1 MTGTKVMTSNLDE
14 IMKALEAGVRDFM
27 ETDAYKSYL
36 RAVSKFHN
44 YSTNNIILISMQ
56 RPDATLVAGYSTWK
70 KSFNRNVKRG
80 EKGLKIIAPM
90 PVSIEKE
97 EDRTDQYGNTYKEKV
112 TVTVP
117 RFRAVTV
124 FDVSQTDGDPLPDI
138 SPADLK
144 DEVNNYSAFLK
155 AVEKASDVSINYIDI
170 EGTAKGYF
178 NVTNNEISVAKGMS
192 ESQTLKTLIHEIA
205 HSVLHNKDNGGV
217 FIDTKTK
224 EVQAESVA
232 FSVCSHFGIDTSE
245 YTFPYVTAWAGDKDL
260 KTLRN
265 SMDTIKDTASLL
277 IHRIEDNY
285 KTLTQE
291 KTEPEQHLQKGAE
304 R

>member
-1 MTGTKVMTSNLDE
+1 MDTKVMSNDLDE
-14 IMKALEAGVRDFM
+14 IMKALEEGVKYFM

-36 RAVSKFHN
+36 RAVGKFHN
-44 YSTNNIILISMQ
+44 YSMNNVMLITMQ
-56 RPDATLVAGYSTWK
+56 RPDATLVAGYNTWK

-90 PVSIEKE
+90 PVSVEKE
-97 EDRTDQYGNTYKEKV
+97 EDRVDQYGNTYKEKV

-138 SPADLK
+138 SPAELK
-144 DEVNNYSAFLK
+144 NEVNNYSAFLK
-155 AVEKASDVSINYIDI
+155 AVEKASDVPINFIGI
-170 EGTAKGYF
+170 EGSAKGYF
-178 NVTNNEISVAKGMS
+178 NVANNEISVAKGMS

-265 SMDTIKDTASLL
+265 SMDTIKDTASFL
-277 IHRIEDNY
+277 IHRIEDTY
-285 KTLTQE
+285 KMLTQE
-291 KTEPEQHLQKGAE
+291 KTEPAQHLQKGAE

>member
-1 MTGTKVMTSNLDE
+1 MMDTKVMSNDLDE
-14 IMKALEAGVRDFM
+14 IMKALEEGVKDFM

-36 RAVSKFHN
+36 RAVGKFHN
-44 YSTNNIILISMQ
+44 YSMNNVMLITMQ
-56 RPDATLVAGYSTWK
+56 RPDATLVAGYNTWK

-90 PVSIEKE
+90 PVSVEKE
-97 EDRTDQYGNTYKEKV
+97 EDRVDQYGNTYKEKV

-138 SPADLK
+138 SPAELK
-144 DEVNNYSAFLK
+144 NEVNNYSAFLK
-155 AVEKASDVSINYIDI
+155 AVEKASDVPINFIGI
-170 EGTAKGYF
+170 EGSAKGYF
-178 NVTNNEISVAKGMS
+178 NVANNEISVAKGMS

-291 KTEPEQHLQKGAE
+291 KTEPAQHLQKGAE

>member
-1 MTGTKVMTSNLDE
+1 MDTKVMSNDLDE
-14 IMKALEAGVRDFM
+14 IMKALEEGVKDFM

-36 RAVSKFHN
+36 RAVGKFHN
-44 YSTNNIILISMQ
+44 YSMNNVMLITMQ
-56 RPDATLVAGYSTWK
+56 RPDATLVAGYNTWK

-90 PVSIEKE
+90 PVSVEKE
-97 EDRTDQYGNTYKEKV
+97 EDRVDQYGNTYKEKV

-138 SPADLK
+138 SPAELK
-144 DEVNNYSAFLK
+144 NEVNNYSAFLK
-155 AVEKASDVSINYIDI
+155 AVEKASDVPINFIGI
-170 EGTAKGYF
+170 EGSAKGYF
-178 NVTNNEISVAKGMS
+178 NVANNEISVAKGMS

-260 KTLRN
+260 KALRN

-291 KTEPEQHLQKGAE
+291 KTEPAQHLQKGAE

>member
-1 MTGTKVMTSNLDE
+1 MDTKVMSNDLDE
-14 IMKALEAGVRDFM
+14 IMKALEEGVKDFM

-36 RAVSKFHN
+36 RAVGKFHN
-44 YSTNNIILISMQ
+44 YSMNNVMLITMQ
-56 RPDATLVAGYSTWK
+56 RPDATLVAGYNTWK

-90 PVSIEKE
+90 PVSVEKE
-97 EDRTDQYGNTYKEKV
+97 EDRVDQYGNTYKEKV

-138 SPADLK
+138 SPAELK
-144 DEVNNYSAFLK
+144 NEVNNYSAFLK
-155 AVEKASDVSINYIDI
+155 AVEKASDVPINFIGI
-170 EGTAKGYF
+170 EGSAKGYF
-178 NVTNNEISVAKGMS
+178 NVANNEISVAKGMS

-265 SMDTIKDTASLL
+265 SMDTIKDTASFL
-277 IHRIEDNY
+277 IHRIEDTY
-285 KTLTQE
+285 KMLTQE
-291 KTEPEQHLQKGAE
+291 KTEPAQHLQKGAE

>member
-1 MTGTKVMTSNLDE
+1 MMNTKVMSNGLDE
-14 IMKALEAGVRDFM
+14 IMKALEEGVKDFM
-27 ETDAYKSYL
+27 ETDTYKAYL
-36 RAVSKFHN
+36 RAVGKFHN
-44 YSTNNIILISMQ
+44 YSMNNVMLITMQ
-56 RPDATLVAGYSTWK
+56 RPDATLVAGYNTWK

-90 PVSIEKE
+90 PVSVEKE
-97 EDRTDQYGNTYKEKV
+97 EDRVDQYGNTYKEKV

-138 SPADLK
+138 SPAELK
-144 DEVNNYSAFLK
+144 NEVNNYSAFLK
-155 AVEKASDVSINYIDI
+155 AVEKASDVPINFISI
-170 EGTAKGYF
+170 EGSAKGYF
-178 NVTNNEISVAKGMS
+178 NVANNEISVAKGMS

-291 KTEPEQHLQKGAE
+291 KTEPAQHLQKGAE

>member
-1 MTGTKVMTSNLDE
+1 MDTKVMSNDLDE
-14 IMKALEAGVRDFM
+14 IMKALEEGVKDFM

-36 RAVSKFHN
+36 RAVGKFHN
-44 YSTNNIILISMQ
+44 YSMNNVMLITMQ
-56 RPDATLVAGYSTWK
+56 RPDATLVAGYNTWK

-90 PVSIEKE
+90 PVSVEKE
-97 EDRTDQYGNTYKEKV
+97 EDRVDQYGNTYKEKV

-138 SPADLK
+138 SPAELK
-144 DEVNNYSAFLK
+144 NEVNNYSAFLK
-155 AVEKASDVSINYIDI
+155 AVEKASDVPINFIGI
-170 EGTAKGYF
+170 EGSAKGYF
-178 NVTNNEISVAKGMS
+178 NVANNEISVAKGMS

-285 KTLTQE
+285 KALTQE
-291 KTEPEQHLQKGAE
+291 KTEPAQHLQKGAE

>member
-1 MTGTKVMTSNLDE
+1 MTDIKVMSNDLDE
-14 IMKALEAGVRDFM
+14 IMKALETGVRDFM
-27 ETDAYKSYL
+27 ETDSYKSYL
-36 RAVSKFHN
+36 RAVGKFHN
-44 YSTNNIILISMQ
+44 YSMNNVMLITMQ
-56 RPDATLVAGYSTWK
+56 RPDATLVAGYNTWK

-90 PVSIEKE
+90 SVSVEKE
-97 EDRTDQYGNTYKEKV
+97 EDRVDQYGNTYKEKV

-155 AVEKASDVSINYIDI
+155 AVEKASDVPINFIGI
-170 EGTAKGYF
+170 EGSAKGYF
-178 NVTNNEISVAKGMS
+178 NVANNEISVARGMS

-291 KTEPEQHLQKGAE
+291 KTEPTQHLQKGAE

>member
-1 MTGTKVMTSNLDE
+1 MDKKVMSNDLDE
-14 IMKALEAGVRDFM
+14 IMKALEEGVKDFM

-36 RAVSKFHN
+36 RAVGKFHN
-44 YSTNNIILISMQ
+44 YSMNNIMLITMQ
-56 RPDATLVAGYSTWK
+56 RPDATLVAGYNTWK

-90 PVSIEKE
+90 PVSVEKE
-97 EDRTDQYGNTYKEKV
+97 EDRVDQYGNTYKEKV

-138 SPADLK
+138 SPAELK
-144 DEVNNYSAFLK
+144 NEVNNYSAFLK
-155 AVEKASDVSINYIDI
+155 AVEKASDVPINFIGI
-170 EGTAKGYF
+170 EGSAKGYF
-178 NVTNNEISVAKGMS
+178 NVANNEISVAKGMS

-291 KTEPEQHLQKGAE
+291 KTEPAQHLQKGAE

>member
-1 MTGTKVMTSNLDE
+1 MTDIKVMSSNLDE
-14 IMKALEAGVRDFM
+14 IMKSLEDGVKDFM
-27 ETDAYKSYL
+27 ETDTYKAYL
-36 RAVSKFHN
+36 RAVGKFHN
-44 YSTNNIILISMQ
+44 YSMNNVMLITMQ
-56 RPDATLVAGYSTWK
+56 RPDATLVAGYNTWK

-90 PVSIEKE
+90 PVSVEKE
-97 EDRTDQYGNTYKEKV
+97 EDRVDQYGNTYKEKV

-138 SPADLK
+138 SPAELK
-144 DEVNNYSAFLK
+144 DEVNNYSVFVK
-155 AVEKASDVSINYIDI
+155 AVEKASDVPINFIGI
-170 EGTAKGYF
+170 EGSAKGYF
-178 NVTNNEISVAKGMS
+178 NVANNEISVARGMS

-285 KTLTQE
+285 KILTQE
-291 KTEPEQHLQKGAE
+291 KTEPLLHPQKGAE

>member
-1 MTGTKVMTSNLDE
+1 MDTKVMSNDLDE
-14 IMKALEAGVRDFM
+14 IMKALEEGVKDFM

-36 RAVSKFHN
+36 RAVGKFHN
-44 YSTNNIILISMQ
+44 YSMNNVMLITMQ
-56 RPDATLVAGYSTWK
+56 RPDATLVAGYNTWK

-90 PVSIEKE
+90 PVSVEKE
-97 EDRTDQYGNTYKEKV
+97 EDRVDQYGNTYKEKV

-138 SPADLK
+138 SPAELK
-144 DEVNNYSAFLK
+144 NEVNNYSAFLK
-155 AVEKASDVSINYIDI
+155 AVEKASDVPINFIGI
-170 EGTAKGYF
+170 EGSAKGYF
-178 NVTNNEISVAKGMS
+178 NVANNEISVAKGMS

>member
-1 MTGTKVMTSNLDE
+1 MDTKVMSNDLDE
-14 IMKALEAGVRDFM
+14 IMKALEEGVKDFM

-36 RAVSKFHN
+36 RAVGKFHN
-44 YSTNNIILISMQ
+44 YSMNNVMLITMQ
-56 RPDATLVAGYSTWK
+56 RPDATLVAGYNTWK

-90 PVSIEKE
+90 PVSVEKE
-97 EDRTDQYGNTYKEKV
+97 EDRVDQYGNTYKEKV

-138 SPADLK
+138 SPAELK
-144 DEVNNYSAFLK
+144 NEVNNYSAFLK
-155 AVEKASDVSINYIDI
+155 AVEKASDVPINFIGI
-170 EGTAKGYF
+170 EGSAKGYF
-178 NVTNNEISVAKGMS
+178 NVANNEISVAKGMS

-265 SMDTIKDTASLL
+265 SMDTIKDTASFL

-285 KTLTQE
+285 KMLTQE
-291 KTEPEQHLQKGAE
+291 KTEPAQHLQKGVE

>member
-1 MTGTKVMTSNLDE
+1 MDTKVMSNDLDE
-14 IMKALEAGVRDFM
+14 IMKALEEGVKDFM

-36 RAVSKFHN
+36 RAVGKFHN
-44 YSTNNIILISMQ
+44 YSMNNIMLITMQ
-56 RPDATLVAGYSTWK
+56 RPDATLVAGYNTWK

-90 PVSIEKE
+90 PVSVEKE
-97 EDRTDQYGNTYKEKV
+97 EDRVDQYGNTYKEKV

-138 SPADLK
+138 SPAELK
-144 DEVNNYSAFLK
+144 NEVNNYSAFLK
-155 AVEKASDVSINYIDI
+155 AVEKASDVPINFIGI
-170 EGTAKGYF
+170 EGSAKGYF
-178 NVTNNEISVAKGMS
+178 NVANNEISVAKGMS

-291 KTEPEQHLQKGAE
+291 KTEPAQHLQKGAE

>member
-1 MTGTKVMTSNLDE
+1 MTGTKVISNDLDE
-14 IMKALEAGVRDFM
+14 IMKALEDGVKDFM
-27 ETDAYKSYL
+27 ETDTYKAYL
-36 RAVSKFHN
+36 RAVGKFHN
-44 YSTNNIILISMQ
+44 YSMNNVMLITMQ
-56 RPDATLVAGYSTWK
+56 RPDATLVAGYNTWK

-90 PVSIEKE
+90 PVSVEKE
-97 EDRTDQYGNTYKEKV
+97 EDRVDQYGNTYKEKV

-138 SPADLK
+138 SPSELK
-144 DEVNNYSAFLK
+144 DEVSNYGVFLK
-155 AVEKASDVSINYIDI
+155 AVEKASDVPINYIDI

-178 NVTNNEISVAKGMS
+178 NVANNEISVAKGMS

-205 HSVLHNKDNGGV
+205 HSVLHNKNNGGV

-291 KTEPEQHLQKGAE
+291 KTEPAQHLQKGAE

>member
-1 MTGTKVMTSNLDE
+1 MMDTKVMSNDLDE
-14 IMKALEAGVRDFM
+14 IMKALEEGVKDFM

-36 RAVSKFHN
+36 RAVGKFHN
-44 YSTNNIILISMQ
+44 YSMNNIMLITMQ
-56 RPDATLVAGYSTWK
+56 RPDATLVAGYNTWK

-90 PVSIEKE
+90 PVSVEKE
-97 EDRTDQYGNTYKEKV
+97 EDRVDQYGNTYKEKV

-138 SPADLK
+138 SPAELK
-144 DEVNNYSAFLK
+144 NEVNNYSAFLK
-155 AVEKASDVSINYIDI
+155 AVEKASDVPINFIGI
-170 EGTAKGYF
+170 EGSAKGYF
-178 NVTNNEISVAKGMS
+178 NVANNEISVAKGMS

-291 KTEPEQHLQKGAE
+291 KTEPAQHLQKGAE

>member
-1 MTGTKVMTSNLDE
+1 MDTKVMSNDLDE
-14 IMKALEAGVRDFM
+14 IMKALEEGVKDFM

-36 RAVSKFHN
+36 RAVGKFHN
-44 YSTNNIILISMQ
+44 YSMNNVMLITMQ
-56 RPDATLVAGYSTWK
+56 RPDATLVAGYNTWK

-90 PVSIEKE
+90 PVSVEKE
-97 EDRTDQYGNTYKEKV
+97 EDRVDQYGNTYKEKV

-144 DEVNNYSAFLK
+144 DEVNNYSVFVK
-155 AVEKASDVSINYIDI
+155 AVEKASDVPINFIGI
-170 EGTAKGYF
+170 EGSAKGYF
-178 NVTNNEISVAKGMS
+178 NVANNEISVARGMS

-291 KTEPEQHLQKGAE
+291 KTEPAQHLQKGAE

>member
-1 MTGTKVMTSNLDE
+1 MDTKVMSNDLDE
-14 IMKALEAGVRDFM
+14 IMKALEEGVKDFM

-36 RAVSKFHN
+36 RAVGKFHN
-44 YSTNNIILISMQ
+44 YSMNNVMLITMQ
-56 RPDATLVAGYSTWK
+56 RPDATLVAGYNTWK

-90 PVSIEKE
+90 PVSVEKE
-97 EDRTDQYGNTYKEKV
+97 EDRVDQYGNTYKEKV

-138 SPADLK
+138 SPAELK
-144 DEVNNYSAFLK
+144 NEVNNYSAFLK
-155 AVEKASDVSINYIDI
+155 AVEKASDVPINFIGI
-170 EGTAKGYF
+170 EGSAKGYF
-178 NVTNNEISVAKGMS
+178 NVANNEISVAKGMS

-291 KTEPEQHLQKGAE
+291 KTEPAQHLQKGAE

>member
-1 MTGTKVMTSNLDE
+1 MMNTKVMSNGLDE
-14 IMKALEAGVRDFM
+14 IMKALEEGVKDFM

-36 RAVSKFHN
+36 RAVGKFHN
-44 YSTNNIILISMQ
+44 YSMNNVMLITMQ
-56 RPDATLVAGYSTWK
+56 RPDATLVAGYNTWK

-90 PVSIEKE
+90 PVSVEKE
-97 EDRTDQYGNTYKEKV
+97 EDRVDQYGNTYKEKV

-138 SPADLK
+138 SPAELK
-144 DEVNNYSAFLK
+144 NEVNNYSAFLK
-155 AVEKASDVSINYIDI
+155 AVEKASDVPINFISI
-170 EGTAKGYF
+170 EGSAKGYF
-178 NVTNNEISVAKGMS
+178 NVANNEISVAKGMS

-291 KTEPEQHLQKGAE
+291 KTEPAQHLQKGAE

>member
-1 MTGTKVMTSNLDE
+1 MTDIKVMSNDLDE
-14 IMKALEAGVRDFM
+14 IMKALETGVRDFM
-27 ETDAYKSYL
+27 ETDSYKSYL
-36 RAVSKFHN
+36 RAVGKFHN
-44 YSTNNIILISMQ
+44 YSMNNVMLITMQ
-56 RPDATLVAGYSTWK
+56 RPDATLVAGYNTWK

-90 PVSIEKE
+90 SVSVEKE
-97 EDRTDQYGNTYKEKV
+97 EDRVDQYGNTYKEKV

-155 AVEKASDVSINYIDI
+155 AVEKASDVPINFIGI
-170 EGTAKGYF
+170 EGSAKGYF
-178 NVTNNEISVAKGMS
+178 NVAKNEISVARGMS

-285 KTLTQE
+285 KTLPQE
-291 KTEPEQHLQKGAE
+291 KTEPAQHLQKGAE